1 MRIGID
7 ATSWGNTRGYGRFTR
22 ELVEAMVAEG
32 RNHQFVCFLDE
43 LSAAGFALK
52 ASNLT
57 TVIVD
62 QGTPLTLATASTG
75 RRTVPDMLRFT
86 AAVRRTGLDAF
97 LSPSVYGYFPLP
109 PGLPTVVTVHDALA
123 KRFPKYSLPTWKD
136 RWSWRGKVR
145 LALMQADLFLTVSDY
160 AAREVSAHLGVPADR
175 LRVTLEGVSQVFRPS
190 RSELEVQA
198 AAERARIPVG
208 ASWLTYVGGFG
219 SYKNVD
225 AIVRA
230 HAEVVRRMADRRLM
244 LVLIGQHDNGS
255 HTDVSAIREV
265 ARRCGTDHLLRW
277 VGFLPDTEVRHLHCG
292 ALALILPSVS
302 EGFGLPAVEAARC
315 GTPVIATTESPLPE
329 LLKGGGLFVP
339 PGDVDALTAAIES
352 IVGDDEARR
361 AMGRQALERASA
373 LSWTHA
379 ARVALAAL
387 EEVGLPAEKL
397 ELSTHAR
404 Y

>member
-32 RNHQFVCFLDE
+32 RDHQFVCFLDE

-62 QGTPLTLATASTG
+62 QGTPLTLATASSS

-109 PGLPTVVTVHDALA
+109 PRLPVVVTVHDALA
-123 KRFPKYSLPTWKD
+123 KRYPKYALPTWRD

-145 LALMQADLFLTVSDY
+145 LALLQADLFLTVSDY
-160 AAREVSAHLGVPADR
+160 AAREVSAHLGVPAGR

-198 AAERARIPVG
+198 AADRARIPAG

-230 HAEVVRRMADRRLM
+230 HADVVKRMADRRLM

-265 ARRCGTDHLLRW
+265 AKRCGTEHLLRW

-339 PGDVDALTAAIES
+339 PGDVSALTAAIES

-373 LSWTHA
+373 LSWTYS

-387 EEVGLPAEKL
+387 EEVGSPAEKL

-404 Y
+404 N

>member
-7 ATSWGNTRGYGRFTR
+7 ATSWANTRGYGRFTR

-32 RNHQFVCFLDE
+32 RGHEFVCFLDE
-43 LSAAGFALK
+43 LSAAGFGLK
-52 ASNLT
+52 APNLT
-57 TVIVD
+57 TVVVD
-62 QGTPLTLATASTG
+62 QGTPLTLATASSS
-75 RRTVPDMLRFT
+75 RRTVRDMLRFT
-86 AAVRRTGLDAF
+86 SAVRRAGLDAF

-109 PGLPTVVTVHDALA
+109 PGLPAVVTVHDTLA
-123 KRFPKYSLPTWKD
+123 QRFPKLALPTWQD
-136 RWSWRGKVR
+136 RWSWRAKVR
-145 LALMQADLFLTVSDY
+145 LALMQARLFLTVSDY

-175 LRVTLEGVSQVFRPS
+175 LRVTLEGVSRVFRPS
-190 RSELEVQA
+190 RSEAEVQA
-198 AAERARIPVG
+198 AADRARIPVG
-208 ASWLTYVGGFG
+208 ASWFTYVGGFG

-225 AIVRA
+225 TIVRA
-230 HAEVVRRMADRRLM
+230 HAEVVKRRPDRRIM
-244 LVLIGQHDNGS
+244 LVLVGHHDNGS
-255 HTDVSAIREV
+255 HTDVSGIREV
-265 ARRCGTDHLLRW
+265 AKRCGTEHLLRW

-292 ALALILPSVS
+292 ALALILPSAS

-339 PGDVDALTAAIES
+339 PGDLAALTAAIDTMVS
-352 IVGDDEARR
+352 DDDARR

-379 ARVALAAL
+379 ARVALDAL
-387 EEVGLPAEKL
+387 EEVGSPAEKL

-404 Y
+404 N